1 MTPMQYKATTLDG
14 SMHLYV
20 EAARGAGRRH
30 FIATHGAFQ
39 IRLPISDDVTDERVI
54 PVMMAR
60 LEARLLDLLDHLT
73 APKHGVAQQ
82 AAPSSQ

>member
-1 MTPMQYKATTLDG
+1 MTAIAPRQFKATERGLTLC
-14 SMHLYV
+14 V

-60 LEARLLDLLDHLT
+60 LEARLLELLDHLT
-73 APKHGVAQQ
+73 APKH
-82 AAPSSQ
+82 